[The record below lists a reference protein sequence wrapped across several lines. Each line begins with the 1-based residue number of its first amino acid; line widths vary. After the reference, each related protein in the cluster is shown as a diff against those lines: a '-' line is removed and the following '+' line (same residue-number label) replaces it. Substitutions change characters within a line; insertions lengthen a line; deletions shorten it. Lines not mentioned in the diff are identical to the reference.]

1 VSLGL
6 VASFGLTFLAIAKVD
21 TSHGMRV
28 SYRQGQQYE
37 ADATLFVTQPGFPW
51 GRTVPQYLPGN
62 SVTAQPSV
70 PVADADRLASLT
82 ALYAQLATSDA
93 ISNRLP
99 GVDGVITK
107 VTVTPVSAPPYVNPA
122 ILPMLTIA
130 ATTTTPSA
138 AIVLANRATD
148 TFRAW
153 LDARQTAAG
162 IPAAE
167 RVSLEVVDRP
177 TKAKLTGHRSKTLPF
192 VIFLGLMAATF
203 GVVFVLEN
211 LDPRVRVAAEGES
224 PAAAG
229 ARPSRLAS

>member
-6 VASFGLTFLAIAKVD
+6 VASFALTFLAIARVD
-21 TSHGMRV
+21 TSHGIKI

-37 ADATLFVTQPGFPW
+37 ADTTLFVTQAGFPW

-62 SVTAQPSV
+62 SVAAQPSV

-93 ISNRLP
+93 ILKRLP
-99 GVDGVITK
+99 GVDGVITR
-107 VTVTPVSAPPYVNPA
+107 VAVTPVSAPPYVNPA
-122 ILPMLTIA
+122 ILPMLTVA

-138 AIVLANRATD
+138 AIALANRASSV
-148 TFRAW
+148 FQGW
-153 LDARQTAAG
+153 LDARQKAAN

-167 RVSLEVVDRP
+167 RVSLEVIDRAA
-177 TKAKLTGHRSKTLPF
+177 KAKLTGHRSKTLPF

-211 LDPRVRVAAEGES
+211 LNPRVRVVPEDES
-224 PAAAG
+224 AVLDG
-229 ARPSRLAS
+229 VQPSRLAS

>member
-1 VSLGL
+1 VSLGF
-6 VASFGLTFLAIAKVD
+6 VAALGLTVLAVARVD
-21 TSHGMRV
+21 VSHGFKL

-37 ADATLFVTQPGFPW
+37 AAATLFVTQPGFPW

-62 SVTAQPSV
+62 SATAQPSV

-93 ISNRLP
+93 IRKRLP

-122 ILPMLTIA
+122 ILPMLTVA

-138 AIVLANRATD
+138 AIALANRATD
-148 TFRAW
+148 IFHAW
-153 LDARQTAAG
+153 LEARQTAAS
-162 IPAAE
+162 IPVAE

-211 LDPRVRVAAEGES
+211 LDPRVRVVEEDEDQV
-224 PAAAG
+224 AAG
-229 ARPSRLAS
+229 AQPSRLAS